1 MTTEPFWSST
11 VMQSWL
17 RRLSSS
23 ELMGRR
29 RRHTLIGSIWAGSSM
44 KMEVVVRR
52 GGAIFV
58 GGCICVFTSSQD
70 FSVCV
75 ILDIGAL
82 SGHAVIKRA
91 RTIIGI

>member
-1 MTTEPFWSST
+1 VPF
-11 VMQSWL
+11 L
-17 RRLSSS
+17 L
-23 ELMGRR
+23 
-29 RRHTLIGSIWAGSSM
+29 
-44 KMEVVVRR
+44 
-52 GGAIFV
+52 V
-58 GGCICVFTSSQD
+58 GVFVFTSSQD